1 MVSEISELI
10 SRVFYE
16 PRIVRARNGFQ
27 LIRIAVRLRP
37 ARPLPRLACGRTMK
51 WTAAP
56 SRRGPAPDG
65 RKGMKKDIADEFER
79 ELMQPLAEALR
90 TRLGDAADVQ
100 VNNEPRLTDD
110 RVDYATWLEVRL
122 NEARTEVIFRPLD
135 REDFSA
141 VWQWGK
147 NGRFIFPIPQVDGDA
162 GDSARASIDAVAE
175 RIRKTASMWHEEPP
189 ESFGWSVT

>member
-1 MVSEISELI
+1 
-10 SRVFYE
+10 
-16 PRIVRARNGFQ
+16 
-27 LIRIAVRLRP
+27 
-37 ARPLPRLACGRTMK
+37 
-51 WTAAP
+51 
-56 SRRGPAPDG
+56 
-65 RKGMKKDIADEFER
+65 MKKDIADEFER
-79 ELMQPLAEALR
+79 ELMQPLAKALR

-147 NGRFIFPIPQVDGDA
+147 NGRFIFPIPQADGDA

-175 RIRKTASMWHEEPP
+175 RIRQTASMWHEDLP

>member
-1 MVSEISELI
+1 
-10 SRVFYE
+10 
-16 PRIVRARNGFQ
+16 
-27 LIRIAVRLRP
+27 
-37 ARPLPRLACGRTMK
+37 
-51 WTAAP
+51 
-56 SRRGPAPDG
+56 
-65 RKGMKKDIADEFER
+65 MKKDIADEFER
-79 ELMQPLAEALR
+79 ELMQPLAKALR

-100 VNNEPRLTDD
+100 VNNEPHLTDD

-147 NGRFIFPIPQVDGDA
+147 NGRFIFPIPQADGDA

-175 RIRKTASMWHEEPP
+175 RICQTASMWHEEPP